1 MSEDYPPYQPFYST
15 SSKRCKPGEFG
26 RKGHD
31 DAKDEWVGDLNASLC
46 MI

>member
-1 MSEDYPPYQPFYST
+1 MRIVHHTNPST
-15 SSKRCKPGEFG
+15 QLHQNVVNLVNVEGKVSG
-26 RKGHD
+26 